1 MCLRSIKMI
10 SSQKM
15 LVFVAQLFLVAV
27 PCFSQPTGSS
37 HRSLNKE
44 NLCGYQSCHQTVP
57 NKLNVHLI
65 PHSHDDVG
73 WLKTVDEYYYG
84 EDSDIQDACVKKI
97 IDTVTQSLWKN
108 PDRRFIYVETAYFWK
123 WWQLQTEAK
132 QRQVK
137 TLVNEGRL
145 EFAGGAWRVE
155 ADLFTS
161 VLFNHYS
168 APPDFCFDVLCGDP
182 LIIDDKTSPD
192 YNADSRAW
200 EFTRFVKNQAKY
212 YTSNHILVAMGD
224 DFHYQDAE
232 RYFENI
238 DKLVRDRS
246 RFWTG
251 FYSSRPTIKYYE
263 RLSNNFLQYNRF
275 LFYSKLM
282 GNESGD
288 LSLRS
293 CMYLN
298 ISKCEVTENETK
310 FVVTVYNPLSR
321 NISHYVRFPVKPGQY
336 EIKNSQGTQVKFQ
349 LVPIPE
355 SVLAVPGKG
364 KTDAKLDLV
373 FRAENIPPLGYHS
386 YYVSLINNSSI
397 PVTPSGDLFIGSEE
411 TILLTLNDTSGLV
424 RKVISRDVTIP
435 LKQNLLYYK
444 GWASGAYIFEPEPDV
459 PNPKLVSKF
468 ATAVVYKGDLVDEIH
483 QTYSNWAT
491 QVIRIYKEETHAD
504 IEPVSVFTTDLETNA
519 VFYTDSNGR
528 ELLKR
533 QRNFRPTWNVT
544 LDKRISGNYYPV
556 TSRIVI
562 RDANNGNEVAILN
575 DRSQGGS
582 SMNNGEIEL
591 MVEYAYGKPLVV
603 RGKHYL
609 VVGNANSNNSGPTM
623 AAVERELALKKL
635 LQPWLFFSKTALT
648 FNQWQSSHKMEFVGL
663 TRNLPSNIHILTLE
677 PWKENELLLRL
688 EHIMEKNEDPELSK
702 PVQVNLQ
709 DLFNTFTI
717 TEIHETNLAGNQWKE
732 DMNRLVWKT
741 GTDRMKSS
749 KPLHKGP
756 IVTLKPMDILTYV
769 IKVQRKTTIPDY
781 TTNEESTN
789 EDLHNFSNSIHFNK
803 KYFNSEVTLIRYL
816 QLKSPTTVLCYK
828 QLRATISKFC
838 ETFIVL
844 RN

>member
-1 MCLRSIKMI
+1 MKINRDKVQYSQSEGGGHRMCLRSIKMI

-15 LVFVAQLFLVAV
+15 LVFVAQIFLIAV
-27 PCFSQPTGSS
+27 PCFSHPKGST

-65 PHSHDDVG
+65 PHTHDDVG
-73 WLKTVDEYYYG
+73 WLKTVDQYYYG
-84 EDSDIQDACVKKI
+84 EASDIQDACVKDI
-97 IDTVTQSLWKN
+97 IDTVIQSLWKN

-123 WWQLQTEAK
+123 WWQQQTEAK
-132 QRQVK
+132 QKQVK

-145 EFAGGAWRVE
+145 EFAGGAWRAE

-161 VLFNHYS
+161 VLYNHYS
-168 APPDFCFDVLCGDP
+168 APPGFCFDISCGDGP
-182 LIIDDKTSPD
+182 IIDDKTSPD
-192 YNADSRAW
+192 YNADSWVSAF
-200 EFTRFVKNQAKY
+200 EQFVKYQADH
-212 YTSNHILVAMGD
+212 YTSNHILVPMGD
-224 DFHYQDAE
+224 DFNYQDAE
-232 RYFENI
+232 MYFENI
-238 DKLVRDRS
+238 DKLVR
-246 RFWTG
+246 
-251 FYSSRPTIKYYE
+251 
-263 RLSNNFLQYNRF
+263 
-275 LFYSKLM
+275 KLM

-288 LSLRS
+288 LNLKS

-298 ISKCEVTENETK
+298 ISKCEVTENETN

-336 EIKNSQGTQVKFQ
+336 EIKNSQGIEVKLQ
-349 LVPIPE
+349 LVPIPD
-355 SVLAVPGKG
+355 SVLDIPGKG
-364 KTDAKLDLV
+364 DTDAKLDLV
-373 FRAENIPPLGYHS
+373 FRAENIPPMGYHS
-386 YYVSLINNSSI
+386 YYVSLINTSSI
-397 PVTPSGDLFIGSEE
+397 PVKPSEDLFIGSEE
-411 TILLTLNDTSGLV
+411 TILLTLNDNSGLV
-424 RKVISRDVTIP
+424 RKVISRDVIIP
-435 LKQNLLYYK
+435 LKQNFLYYT
-444 GWASGAYIFEPEPDV
+444 GWNSGAYVFGPDTEELK
-459 PNPKLVSKF
+459 PVSKF

-491 QVIRIYKEETHAD
+491 QYVLSCLVYNNSNITNYDIISSVHNYQTRNRINICQDKSKYTL
-504 IEPVSVFTTDLETNA
+504 TQNNLETNA

-533 QRNFRPTWNVT
+533 QRNSRPTWNVT
-544 LDKRISGNYYPV
+544 LDDRVSGNYYPV

-562 RDANNGNEVAILN
+562 RDAYNGNEVAILN

-582 SMNNGEIEL
+582 SINNGEIEL
-591 MVEYAYGKPLVV
+591 MIYRRTNYDDGFGVNEPLNEYAYGKPLVF
-603 RGKHYL
+603 
-609 VVGNANSNNSGPTM
+609 A
-623 AAVERELALKKL
+623 
-635 LQPWLFFSKTALT
+635 
-648 FNQWQSSHKMEFVGL
+648 GL

-688 EHIMEKNEDPELSK
+688 EHIMEKDEDPEQSK
-702 PVQVNLQ
+702 PLQ

-781 TTNEESTN
+781 T
-789 EDLHNFSNSIHFNK
+789 
-803 KYFNSEVTLIRYL
+803 
-816 QLKSPTTVLCYK
+816 
-828 QLRATISKFC
+828 
-838 ETFIVL
+838 VL
-844 RN
+844 RI